1 MTIIPDNEV
10 TRLEKRQSGLQR
22 VATAIND
29 LTIYGIYPTNFPKLV
44 SALEHSKDH
53 LKAEIQA
60 TKKRIIELGG
70 QTVEEVFTDPL
81 YNEIHDEWKRI
92 LYNVKAWCIELIVK
106 YHIPELSFIQIE
118 PGGRLPGSFKIVPD

>member
-1 MTIIPDNEV
+1 MDITPDSEIL
-10 TRLEKRQSGLQR
+10 RLEKRQRGLQR

-44 SALEHSKDH
+44 TALEHSKDH
-53 LKAEIQA
+53 VKAEITA

-81 YNEIHDEWKRI
+81 IPQCTLPIFFAKGGSQSVTNALSVESKGF
-92 LYNVKAWCIELIVK
+92 LY
-106 YHIPELSFIQIE
+106 F
-118 PGGRLPGSFKIVPD
+118 GSCPKTPIAYPKF

>member
-1 MTIIPDNEV
+1 MMTITPDNEV

-44 SALEHSKDH
+44 QALEHSKDH

-81 YNEIHDEWKRI
+81 YNENHDE
-92 LYNVKAWCIELIVK
+92 
-106 YHIPELSFIQIE
+106 
-118 PGGRLPGSFKIVPD
+118 

>member
-1 MTIIPDNEV
+1 MITPDSEL

-53 LKAEIQA
+53 LKAEIQS

-70 QTVEEVFTDPL
+70 ETIEETWTYPL
-81 YNEIHDEWKRI
+81 VNEFKDKIIDSYTK
-92 LYNVKAWCIELIVK
+92 K
-106 YHIPELSFIQIE
+106 YLKFYFDH
-118 PGGRLPGSFKIVPD
+118 R

>member
-1 MTIIPDNEV
+1 MMTITPDNEV
-10 TRLEKRQSGLQR
+10 TRLEKRQRGLQR
-22 VATAIND
+22 VISAIND

-70 QTVEEVFTDPL
+70 QAVEETWTDPL
-81 YNEIHDEWKRI
+81 YNENHDE
-92 LYNVKAWCIELIVK
+92 
-106 YHIPELSFIQIE
+106 
-118 PGGRLPGSFKIVPD
+118 

>member
-1 MTIIPDNEV
+1 MITPDSEL

-53 LKAEIQA
+53 IKAEIQS

-70 QTVEEVFTDPL
+70 ETVEETWTDPL
-81 YNEIHDEWKRI
+81 VNE
-92 LYNVKAWCIELIVK
+92 
-106 YHIPELSFIQIE
+106 
-118 PGGRLPGSFKIVPD
+118 FKDKIIDSYAKKGI